1 MTKDSADR
9 ITLLNYSIVLL
20 SQTFDFYIKLFC
32 LSKRDGWCHLNLQT
46 GEPRQ
51 HLEAGSVGMAL
62 TSFLSS
68 SCQRAQRIRGEL
80 RVCAVPSRM
89 PAPGHERDLHWT
101 RKQHVWCYPRASA
114 ADPQGWPTTI
124 TLWLLDRRPA
134 HSPHSGPSR
143 PVSQPSGAVTEGR
156 SACGLAGSGT
166 HLLCPTPRRTR
177 WCLVS
182 DHRSGP
188 YEQGALTASLHCSWH
203 LPPPL
208 YHLNQTL
215 PHSYLTVV

>member
-9 ITLLNYSIVLL
+9 ITLLYYSIALL

-32 LSKRDGWCHLNLQT
+32 LSKRGGWCHLNLQT

-62 TSFLSS
+62 TSFLPS

-101 RKQHVWCYPRASA
+101 RKQHV
-114 ADPQGWPTTI
+114 
-124 TLWLLDRRPA
+124 
-134 HSPHSGPSR
+134 
-143 PVSQPSGAVTEGR
+143 
-156 SACGLAGSGT
+156 
-166 HLLCPTPRRTR
+166 
-177 WCLVS
+177 
-182 DHRSGP
+182 
-188 YEQGALTASLHCSWH
+188 
-203 LPPPL
+203 
-208 YHLNQTL
+208 
-215 PHSYLTVV
+215 